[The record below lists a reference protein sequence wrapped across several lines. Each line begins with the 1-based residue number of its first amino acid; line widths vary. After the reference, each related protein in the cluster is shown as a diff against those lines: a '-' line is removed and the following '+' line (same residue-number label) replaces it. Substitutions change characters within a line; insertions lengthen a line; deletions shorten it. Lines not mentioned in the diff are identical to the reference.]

1 MKIGYARVS
10 TQEQHLDRQLIELE
24 DAGAKKIFTDK
35 ASGKD
40 TNRTQFNEMLEF
52 ARDKD
57 TIIVSSLDR
66 LGRDYADIKKVLEY
80 CNKNNIKIDILDAP
94 FLNFNTGNET
104 LNQTLFDMMTSFLSY
119 IADNER
125 KKMLQRQKAGIEV
138 AKRKGVYKGKTAEY
152 SATTKDMKKRAVY
165 YSIIKGLE
173 DNLPIKRIAENH
185 DVTRKVVY
193 RIKQELEEGDV

>member
-10 TQEQHLDRQLIELE
+10 TQEQHLDRQLIELK
-24 DAGAKKIFTDK
+24 DAGAEKIFTDK

-52 ARDKD
+52 AREKD

-66 LGRDYADIKKVLEY
+66 LGRNYQDVKKVLEH
-80 CNKNNIKIDILDAP
+80 CNRHNIKVDILDAP

-104 LNQTLFDMMTSFLSY
+104 LDQTLFDMMTSFLSY

-125 KKMLQRQKAGIEV
+125 KKMLERQKAGIAV
-138 AKRKGVYKGKTAEY
+138 AKKKGVYKGKSAEY
-152 SATTKDMKKRAVY
+152 SATTKDMKKRAIY
-165 YSIIKGLE
+165 YSIIQGLK
-173 DNLPIKRIAENH
+173 DSLPIKRIAENH

-193 RIKQELEEGDV
+193 RIKEELEEGEV